1 MDHGTASLRVHK
13 LCLFD
18 AFTVP
23 NSLAGVNRP
32 VNVVLG
38 MFNSLEMEWTATGAV
53 QTVNEPVNQ
62 MRGTFVEATAT
73 IEVTATTTRTFETTL
88 SNGHG
93 FRFISDPAATTISHF
108 ALIGEEQNG
117 VFY

>member
-1 MDHGTASLRVHK
+1 M
-13 LCLFD
+13 FD

-23 NSLAGVNRP
+23 NSIAGVNRA
-32 VNVVLG
+32 VNLVLAT
-38 MFNSLEMEWTATGAV
+38 FNSLEMEWTATGAP

-62 MRGTFVEATAT
+62 MRGTFIEATAT
-73 IEVTATTTRTFETTL
+73 IEVTATTPRTLETTL

-93 FRFISDPAATTISHF
+93 FRFTSDPAATTISDF

-117 VFY
+117 VYY